1 MAERLADITA
11 QLKTVRQ
18 LGSVVTAMRG
28 IAAARAQQ
36 SRALLGGT
44 EAYSQVIVQA
54 IEKALSLL
62 PSTTPLPWRPAAR
75 GMILFC
81 AEQGFAGA
89 FSERVFAAAGDDI
102 ERAILFLVGTH
113 GAARAIERGL
123 KLAWS
128 APMAAHVDGVP
139 GLANRLVEAVYGR
152 IVAGSVTEIEL
163 VFSRSLPAGGVAVD
177 RHSLFPV
184 EFGRF
189 EAPISRQPPVTTLSP
204 AVLLEHLVEEYIYA
218 QLCQAAMH
226 AFEAE
231 NESRMMAMAAAKTN
245 IDAKLQGLSRRER
258 QLRQDEITAEL
269 MELAAGTQAIKS
281 RGTSEGPPQRTHAR
295 NRPASTYY
303 RP

>member
-1 MAERLADITA
+1 MMAERLTDITT

-54 IEKALSLL
+54 IEQALSLL
-62 PSTTPLPWRPAAR
+62 PSAAPLAR
-75 GMILFC
+75 GRVARGVILFC

-89 FSERVFAAAGDDI
+89 FSDRVFAAAAHDL
-102 ERAILFLVGTH
+102 EHAVLFLVGTH

-128 APMAAHVDGVP
+128 AAMAAHVDGVP
-139 GLANRLVEAVYGR
+139 GLANRLAEAVYAR
-152 IVAGSVTEIEL
+152 IVAGAVTEIEL
-163 VFSRSLPAGGVAVD
+163 IFSRLLPAGGVVID

-184 EFGRF
+184 ELGRF
-189 EAPISRQPPVTTLSP
+189 AAQIGLQPPLTTLPP
-204 AVLLEHLVEEYIYA
+204 AVLLEHLAEEYVYA
-218 QLCQAAMH
+218 RLCQAAMH

-231 NESRMMAMAAAKTN
+231 NGARMMAMAAAKTN
-245 IDAKLQGLSRRER
+245 IDGKLEELSRRER
-258 QLRQDEITAEL
+258 QLRQEEITAEV
-269 MELAAGTQAIKS
+269 MELTAGTKAIKS
-281 RGTSEGPPQRTHAR
+281 SSSAQ
-295 NRPASTYY
+295 
-303 RP
+303 